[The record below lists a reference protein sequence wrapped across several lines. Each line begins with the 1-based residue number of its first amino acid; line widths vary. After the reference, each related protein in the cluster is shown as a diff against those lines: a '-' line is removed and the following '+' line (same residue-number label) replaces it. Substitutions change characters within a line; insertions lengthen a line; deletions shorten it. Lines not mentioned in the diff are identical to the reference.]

1 MTSKSPPVWRPY
13 ISNGPVA
20 ERLDEFP
27 DALRDTTVYPWDE
40 TEAPICWPFGERAGE
55 PLTAF
60 SSNALLR
67 MRREVEAKNGRGS
80 YFLPLIE
87 AIDEVLLSREGL

>member
-1 MTSKSPPVWRPY
+1 MATPSRSD
-13 ISNGPVA
+13 G
-20 ERLDEFP
+20 LDEFP
-27 DALRDTTVYPWDE
+27 DALRDTTVYPWEE
-40 TEAPICWPFGERAGE
+40 TDPPICWPFGERAGE
-55 PLTAF
+55 PRTAF